1 MHFQWKTDGET
12 REVVIRTR
20 QLGSDWL
27 VYAVLL
33 PTSSNNPV
41 EILRTGSSGTAIQLR
56 APTEQEA
63 IEKMALILINE
74 FHCTRF
80 Q

>member
-1 MHFQWKTDGET
+1 MRFQWKTDGET

-27 VYAVLL
+27 ASAVLL
-33 PTSSNNPV
+33 PTSSKMPV
-41 EILRTGSSGTAIQLR
+41 EFLRTGSSGTAIQLR

-63 IEKMALILINE
+63 IEKMALILINAH
-74 FHCTRF
+74 HCTRI
-80 Q
+80 